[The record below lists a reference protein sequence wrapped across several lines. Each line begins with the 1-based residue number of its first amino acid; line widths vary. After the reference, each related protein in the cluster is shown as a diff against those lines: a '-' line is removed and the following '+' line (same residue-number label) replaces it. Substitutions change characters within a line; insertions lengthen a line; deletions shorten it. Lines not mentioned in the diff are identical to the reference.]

1 MALDVDRDELARR
14 LVHVSGVW
22 FPAIYLLGLV
32 SWREL
37 EWLLVVAA
45 SVAFGLEAVRLYVG
59 FDWSALERIFDRL
72 TREYEQ
78 ENLAGY
84 FLYLFS
90 MACVALLFSPRSALP
105 GMFMLAIADPVSG
118 LLGSGELRAAK
129 QGFVL
134 LVMFGISVLIA
145 SFFVSPL
152 PAICGAL
159 AATLADGVKPVVGG
173 YVIDD
178 NLSIPIAAAL
188 AIELGLWLPV
198 GP

>member
-1 MALDVDRDELARR
+1 
-14 LVHVSGVW
+14 VS
-22 FPAIYLLGLV
+22 YLLGLV

-37 EWLLVVAA
+37 GYLLVLAA
-45 SVAFGLEAVRLYVG
+45 SAAFGLEVLRLRVG
-59 FDWSALERIFDRL
+59 LDWPILERVFDRL

-78 ENLAGY
+78 DNLAGY

-90 MACVALLFSPRSALP
+90 MALVAVFFSPRSAVP
-105 GMFMLAIADPVSG
+105 GMLMLAIADPVSG

-134 LVMFGISVLIA
+134 LVTFGVSVLIA
-145 SFFVSPL
+145 SFFVPPV
-152 PAICGAL
+152 PAVLGAL

-178 NLSIPIAAAL
+178 NLSIPIAAAC
-188 AIELGLWLPV
+188 AIELGLRLPV
-198 GP
+198 GM

>member
-1 MALDVDRDELARR
+1 MDVDRDELARR

-22 FPAIYLLGLV
+22 LPVSYLLGLV

-37 EWLLVVAA
+37 GYLLVLAA
-45 SVAFGLEAVRLYVG
+45 SAAFGLEVLRLRVG
-59 FDWSALERIFDRL
+59 LDWPILERVFDRL

-78 ENLAGY
+78 DNLAGY

-90 MACVALLFSPRSALP
+90 MALVAVFFSPRSAVP
-105 GMFMLAIADPVSG
+105 GMLMLAIADPVSG

-134 LVMFGISVLIA
+134 LVTFGVSVLIA
-145 SFFVSPL
+145 SFFVPPV
-152 PAICGAL
+152 PAVLGAL

-178 NLSIPIAAAL
+178 NLSIPIAAAC
-188 AIELGLWLPV
+188 AIELGLRLPV
-198 GP
+198 GM